1 MKEKPAAS
9 GFLNDE
15 NDKVD
20 DENDNEAEKEG
31 KTTCTVNTK
40 DRAMSIPSSVQ
51 GTEVQV
57 WKDQDEAR
65 DGCEQAHGEQMPC

>member
-20 DENDNEAEKEG
+20 DKPPQPLMKDAKNVQQYAEYQGKEG
-31 KTTCTVNTK
+31 KWEAKNTYSAGGNQK
-40 DRAMSIPSSVQ
+40 WS
-51 GTEVQV
+51 
-57 WKDQDEAR
+57 
-65 DGCEQAHGEQMPC
+65 